1 MNPSSPFIHRPVATT
16 LLTIAIAI
24 AGAIAFKVLPVSPL
38 PQVDFP
44 TISVNASLPGGSA
57 EIMAS
62 SVATP
67 LERQFGHIAGVTEM
81 TSSSNLGSTS
91 ITIQFDLSRNID
103 GAARD
108 VQAAINAARTYLPA
122 NLPSNPTYRKVNPAD
137 APIMILGLTSDKY
150 GPAKLYDEASTI
162 IQQRLSQIQGV
173 GQVNAGGG
181 ALPSVRV
188 EVNPTKLASFGLT
201 MANLQSVLS
210 LQNSSLAK
218 GQITNGDISAD
229 IVANDQ
235 ISQAVDYKPIIV
247 GYNKGSA
254 VRLSDVA
261 DVVDSTQ
268 NIRAA
273 GYLNGRRAVT
283 LVVFRQPGANIID
296 TVDRIYAAL
305 PSVEASIPKGINT
318 TVVLDRTTT
327 IRASVSNVE
336 GTLVISII
344 LVIIVVFIFL
354 RNGRATMIPAVAVP
368 VSLIGTFAVM
378 YLFDYSLDN
387 LSLMALT
394 ISTGFVVDDA
404 IVVMENITRHIEDG
418 MEPFAAALKGA
429 KEIGFTVFTISVSL
443 IAVFIP
449 LLLMGGIVGRLF
461 REFAVTLSTAIMVSM
476 VISLT
481 TTPMMCAYILK
492 HSHAEKHGQ
501 LYRATDKAFDWVL
514 SLYRRSLHWVLEN
527 PVLVLTV
534 LLLTIA
540 LNVAIVIKIP
550 KGFFPLQ
557 DTGSLGGAIR
567 GPQDASFFSM
577 NTAIQRIL
585 KDVNSDPAVQNA
597 IAFTGGGGG
606 GGGGGAT
613 NTGNLFVSLKPL
625 QDRGISASDVINRLR
640 PKLNRETGASTFLQ
654 AQQDLRIGGRGS
666 NAMYQYTIQ
675 ADSLADLNTWGPKL
689 LAEMMHLPGFQD
701 VSSDQQNGGLDQRL
715 NYDRVTA
722 AQFGQ
727 TAQSLDQG
735 LYSAF
740 GQSEVSIIYTQL
752 NQYYVVLEVA
762 PQYWQSPE
770 GLKNIY
776 FHPAGTSSPTASGNV
791 PLAAIASNKTNTTP
805 LALNHTGLFPSVTVS
820 FNLAPGVSLSDA
832 TLEIAQMQQRL
843 GTPSTVHGFFA
854 GTLLAYQQSLGTEPL
869 LVVTAILAI
878 FIVLGV
884 LYESLVHPITILS
897 TLPSASVGAMLALM
911 LFKEDLN
918 VISIIGIVLLIG
930 IVKKN
935 AIMMIDFALQAE
947 REGGLSTEDAIFQ
960 ACMLRFRPILMTTM
974 AALFG
979 ALPLAFGSGTGSELR
994 RPLGITIVGGLI
1006 VSQLLTLYTTP
1017 VVYLALDRL
1026 RLRVLGKERDTFH
1039 PAEDTISA
1047 AAE

>member
-1 MNPSSPFIHRPVATT
+1 MNLSAPFIRRPVATT
-16 LLTIAIAI
+16 LLTVAIAI
-24 AGAIAFKVLPVSPL
+24 AGAIAFTVLPVSPL

-44 TISVNASLPGGSA
+44 TISVNAGLPGGSA

-67 LERQFGHIAGVTEM
+67 LERQLGHIAGVSEM
-81 TSSSNLGSTS
+81 TSSSSLGTTS
-91 ITIQFDLSRNID
+91 ITIQFDLSRDID

-122 NLPSNPTYRKVNPAD
+122 NLPGNPTYRKVNPAD
-137 APIMILGLTSDKY
+137 APIMIIGLTSDKY
-150 GPAKLYDEASTI
+150 GPNKLYDEASTI

-188 EVNPTKLASFGLT
+188 EVNPTKLASLGLT
-201 MANLQSVLS
+201 MADLQSVLS
-210 LQNSSLAK
+210 IQNSNLAK
-218 GQITNGDISAD
+218 GQITNGNISAD
-229 IVANDQ
+229 IIANDQ

-247 GYNKGSA
+247 GYNNGSA

-268 NIRAA
+268 NLRAA
-273 GYLNGRRAVT
+273 GYLNGKRAVT
-283 LVVFRQPGANIID
+283 LIVFRQPGANIID

-305 PSVEASIPKGINT
+305 PSVEASIPKGIDT

-327 IRASVSNVE
+327 IKASVSNVKR
-336 GTLVISII
+336 TLVLSIV

-354 RNGRATMIPAVAVP
+354 RSGRATLIPAVAVP

-378 YLFDYSLDN
+378 YLCGYSLDN

-404 IVVMENITRHIEDG
+404 IVVMENVTRHIENG
-418 MEPFAAALKGA
+418 MEPLAAALKGA
-429 KEIGFTVFTISVSL
+429 KEIGFTVFTISMSL

-461 REFAVTLSTAIMVSM
+461 REFAVTLSTAILVSM
-476 VISLT
+476 VISLS

-492 HSHAEKHGQ
+492 NPHAEEHGR
-501 LYRATDKAFDWVL
+501 LYRAFDSGFDWVL
-514 SLYRRSLHWVLEN
+514 SVYRRSLRWALEN
-527 PVLVLTV
+527 PVLILTV

-540 LNVAIVIKIP
+540 LNVAMVIKIP

-557 DTGSLGGAIR
+557 DTGSLGGAVR
-567 GPQDASFFSM
+567 GPQDASFYSM
-577 NTAIQRIL
+577 NNAIQDVL
-585 KDVNSDPAVQNA
+585 KTVKKDDAVQNA
-597 IAFTGGGGG
+597 ISFTGGGG
-606 GGGGGAT
+606 AS
-613 NTGNLFVSLKPL
+613 NTANMFVALKPL
-625 QDRGISASDVINRLR
+625 EERKISASDVINRLR
-640 PKLNRETGASTFLQ
+640 PRLNHITGASTFLQ
-654 AQQDLRIGGRGS
+654 ASQDLRIGGRGS
-666 NAMYQYTIQ
+666 NALYQYTIQ
-675 ADSLADLNTWGPKL
+675 ADTLADLNTWGPRL
-689 LAEMMHLPGFQD
+689 LERMSHLPGFQD
-701 VSSDQQNGGLDQRL
+701 VSSDQQNGGLDEL
-715 NYDRVTA
+715 LHYDRVTA
-722 AQFGQ
+722 AQLGQ
-727 TAQSLDQG
+727 TAQSLDAG
-735 LYSAF
+735 LYGAF
-740 GQSEVSIIYTQL
+740 GQSEVSLIYTQL

-762 PQYWQSPE
+762 PEYWQSPE
-770 GLKNIY
+770 GLKDIY
-776 FHPAGTSSPTASGNV
+776 FHPSGTSSPTASGNV
-791 PLAAIASNKTNTTP
+791 PLSAMATYKTNTTP

-820 FNLAPGVSLSDA
+820 FNLAPGLSLSDA
-832 TLEIAQMQQRL
+832 TLKIAEMQQQL

-897 TLPSASVGAMLALM
+897 TLPSASVGAMMALM

-947 REGGLSTEDAIFQ
+947 REEGLSTEEAIFK
-960 ACMLRFRPILMTTM
+960 ACILRFRPIMMTTM

-1006 VSQLLTLYTTP
+1006 VSQMLTLYTTP

-1026 RLRVLGKERDTFH
+1026 RLRVMGKERDTFH
-1039 PAEDTISA
+1039 PIDGQATAVAE
-1047 AAE
+1047 

>member
-1 MNPSSPFIHRPVATT
+1 
-16 LLTIAIAI
+16 
-24 AGAIAFKVLPVSPL
+24 
-38 PQVDFP
+38 
-44 TISVNASLPGGSA
+44 
-57 EIMAS
+57 
-62 SVATP
+62 
-67 LERQFGHIAGVTEM
+67 
-81 TSSSNLGSTS
+81 
-91 ITIQFDLSRNID
+91 
-103 GAARD
+103 
-108 VQAAINAARTYLPA
+108 
-122 NLPSNPTYRKVNPAD
+122 
-137 APIMILGLTSDKY
+137 
-150 GPAKLYDEASTI
+150 
-162 IQQRLSQIQGV
+162 
-173 GQVNAGGG
+173 
-181 ALPSVRV
+181 
-188 EVNPTKLASFGLT
+188 
-201 MANLQSVLS
+201 
-210 LQNSSLAK
+210 
-218 GQITNGDISAD
+218 
-229 IVANDQ
+229 
-235 ISQAVDYKPIIV
+235 
-247 GYNKGSA
+247 
-254 VRLSDVA
+254 
-261 DVVDSTQ
+261 
-268 NIRAA
+268 
-273 GYLNGRRAVT
+273 
-283 LVVFRQPGANIID
+283 
-296 TVDRIYAAL
+296 
-305 PSVEASIPKGINT
+305 
-318 TVVLDRTTT
+318 
-327 IRASVSNVE
+327 
-336 GTLVISII
+336 
-344 LVIIVVFIFL
+344 
-354 RNGRATMIPAVAVP
+354 
-368 VSLIGTFAVM
+368 
-378 YLFDYSLDN
+378 SLDN

-429 KEIGFTVFTISVSL
+429 KEIGFTVFTISMSL

-461 REFAVTLSTAIMVSM
+461 REFAVTLSTAILVSM

-492 HSHAEKHGQ
+492 NPHTEKHGR
-501 LYRATDKAFDWVL
+501 LYKATDKAFDWVL

-534 LLLTIA
+534 LFLTIA
-540 LNVAIVIKIP
+540 LNVAIAIKIP

-557 DTGSLGGAIR
+557 DTGSLGGAVR
-567 GPQDASFFSM
+567 GPQDASFFAM
-577 NTAIQRIL
+577 NEAIKRIL
-585 KDVNSDPAVQNA
+585 AQVNHDPAVQNA
-597 IAFTGGGGG
+597 IAFTGGGGP
-606 GGGGGAT
+606 GGGAA
-613 NTGNLFVSLKPL
+613 NTGNMFISLKPL
-625 QDRGISASDVINRLR
+625 GERGISASDVINRLR
-640 PKLNRETGASTFLQ
+640 PFLNKETGASSFLQ

-666 NAMYQYTIQ
+666 NALYQYTIQ

-701 VSSDQQNGGLDQRL
+701 VSSDQQNGGLDEL
-715 NYDRVTA
+715 LHYDRVTA
-722 AQFGQ
+722 AKLGQ
-727 TAQSLDQG
+727 TAVSLDSA
-735 LYSAF
+735 LESAF
-740 GQSEVSIIYTQL
+740 GQSLVSIIYTQL

-762 PQYWQSPE
+762 PEYWQSPE
-770 GLKNIY
+770 GLKSVY
-776 FHPAGTSSPTASGNV
+776 FHPPGTSSTTASGNV
-791 PLAAIASNKTNTTP
+791 PLAAMASHRTYTAP

-897 TLPSASVGAMLALM
+897 TLPSASVGAMMALM

-1006 VSQLLTLYTTP
+1006 VSQMLTLYTTP

-1026 RLRVLGKERDTFH
+1026 RLRVLGKERDTFN
-1039 PAEDTISA
+1039 PADGTA
-1047 AAE
+1047 TAGAE